1 MPKLKHAPARTTN
14 RKNSLQP
21 PLSRRHCAAPG
32 VLGLLLVVACAAP
45 QTSLA
50 LDTSRAQPTLP
61 TVTLQAG
68 MHLIKAEVADTPGT
82 QQVGLMHRQSLPLNG
97 GMLFVFNRAQTHCF
111 WMKNTPLALSI
122 AFIDDDGTIAN
133 IADMEPNSEESHC
146 ASRPVRFALEM
157 AQGWFK
163 RKGITAGSVLKAKG
177 IFATP

>member
-1 MPKLKHAPARTTN
+1 MPKLKHGPARTTN
-14 RKNSLQP
+14 P
-21 PLSRRHCAAPG
+21 PSNALPRLRRRQQAALSA
-32 VLGLLLVVACAAP
+32 LGLLLVVACSAP

-111 WMKNTPLALSI
+111 WMKNTPLPLSI
-122 AFIDDDGTIAN
+122 AFIEDDGTVAN
-133 IADMEPNSEESHC
+133 IAQMQPNSEQSHC

-157 AQGWFK
+157 EQGWFK
-163 RKGITAGSVLKAKG
+163 RKGIAAGSRLKAKG
-177 IFATP
+177 IFSDK